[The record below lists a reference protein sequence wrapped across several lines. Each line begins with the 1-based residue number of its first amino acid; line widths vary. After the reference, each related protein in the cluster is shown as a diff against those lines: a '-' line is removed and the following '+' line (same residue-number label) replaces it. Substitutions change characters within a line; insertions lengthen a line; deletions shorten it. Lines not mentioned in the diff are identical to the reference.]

1 MVRRFVREVKVQR
14 RKSGSIMVTV
24 PKVIV
29 NLLNLRGG
37 VKLKVY
43 VDLEK
48 NEFIYKIDVMSHR

>member
-1 MVRRFVREVKVQR
+1 MVRRFAKEVKVQK

-29 NLLNLRGG
+29 DLLNLRKGI
-37 VKLKVY
+37 KLKVY

-48 NEFIYKIDVMSHR
+48 YEVIYKI

>member
-1 MVRRFVREVKVQR
+1 MVRRFTREVKVQK

-29 NLLNLRGG
+29 DLLNLRKGI
-37 VKLKVY
+37 KLKVY

-48 NEFIYKIDVMSHR
+48 NEVIYKI

>member
-1 MVRRFVREVKVQR
+1 MKMVRRFTKEVKVQK

-29 NLLNLRGG
+29 DLLKLKKG

-43 VDLEK
+43 IDLEK
-48 NEFIYKIDVMSHR
+48 NDIIYRK